1 MPVGREGVVPLL
13 RSLGVRLG
21 RSTVLAGLSLAGF
34 LLTMV
39 PVGAVV
45 VPSIWPRVLVGG
57 SLISV
62 FLWCWLFPGMLLAV
76 RVGRVL
82 AERYRRLSGRWYG
95 VAIDSPYVPRRPLT
109 RTEHGWYWNG
119 YDYHKYR
126 WISIYQQWVRSR
138 SRDPATWR
146 DLGWS
151 LLAPLAIWLVLL
163 PPLLALAGVAG
174 LLAPLLALVVPVG
187 SWAWP
192 AVPVGAVLLVAAAPL
207 VRWLPAGHVRV
218 SRLLLGPTTKAK
230 LRARVRQ
237 LAESRTDATN
247 AEAAELRRI
256 ERDLHDGAQ
265 ARLVAVGMT
274 LGAIERLLDTDPA
287 AARELLAK
295 TRETSQQALRELR
308 DLVRGIH
315 PPVLSERGLGDAIRA
330 LCLDIQLPV
339 EVRIALPG
347 RPDPPVESA
356 AYFAVGEALAN
367 TTKHARATRAT
378 VDVTYRR
385 RRLHLAVT
393 DDGCGGADPDR
404 GSGLRGIR
412 RRLGTFD
419 GTLAVSSPPGGPT
432 MIAMEIP
439 CALSSPRTSTSSETA

>member
-1 MPVGREGVVPLL
+1 MPLL

-34 LLTMV
+34 LLTMI

-45 VPSIWPRVLVGG
+45 VPSVWPRVLVGG

-62 FLWCWLFPGMLLAV
+62 FLWCWLFPGLLLAV
-76 RVGRVL
+76 RVGRIL

-95 VAIDSPYVPRRPLT
+95 VPIDSPYLPRRKLS

-119 YDYHKYR
+119 YDYHKFR
-126 WISIYQQWVRSR
+126 CVSVYQEYVRTR
-138 SRDPATWR
+138 TRDPSTWR
-146 DLGWS
+146 DLSWS
-151 LLAPLAIWLVLL
+151 LLAPASIWLVLL
-163 PPLLALAGVAG
+163 PPLLAVAGVAG
-174 LLAPLLALVVPVG
+174 LLAPLLALALPVG
-187 SWAWP
+187 PPAVWAWL
-192 AVPVGAVLLVAAAPL
+192 AVPAGVVLLAVAGSLA
-207 VRWLPAGHVRV
+207 RWLPAGHVRV
-218 SRLLLGPTTKAK
+218 SRLLLGPTAKAR
-230 LRARVRQ
+230 LLARVRQ
-237 LAESRTDATN
+237 LSESRTDARN

-265 ARLVAVGMT
+265 ARLVVVGMT

-330 LCLDIQLPV
+330 LCLDIALPV

-367 TTKHARATRAT
+367 ATKHARATRAT
-378 VDVTYRR
+378 VDVAYRR
-385 RRLHLAVT
+385 RRLHLTVT

-404 GSGLRGIR
+404 GSGLQGIR